1 MPVLLLIR
9 HGQND
14 VMPRALAG
22 RMPGV
27 HLNQV
32 GRSQAHQ
39 LAQNLKLLPIRAV
52 YSSPL
57 ERTMETAAPLAAELN
72 LPIQVQDGLLEIDYG
87 RWQGRTYKQLK
98 HTNLWKILHYEPSR
112 VRFPGG
118 ETLEEAQCRLVTSL
132 ENIAGWHMDQDLVAC
147 FTHADAIRL
156 AVAHFLKMQL
166 DDFHRLTIH
175 PTGVTAIELGSD
187 STRLIY
193 LNQTWSAQPW
203 KES

>member
-14 VMPRALAG
+14 VMARALAG

-32 GRSQAHQ
+32 GRSQADQ
-39 LAQNLKLLPIRAV
+39 LAENLKLQPIRAI

-57 ERTMETAAPLAAELN
+57 ERAMETAAPLAACLN

-87 RWQGRTYKQLK
+87 RWQGRTYKQLQ
-98 HTNLWKILHYEPSR
+98 HTKLWKILHQEPSR
-112 VRFPGG
+112 VRFPAG
-118 ETLEEAQCRLVTSL
+118 ETLEEAQRRLVTSL
-132 ENIAGWHMDQDLVAC
+132 ENIAGWHTDQDLVAC
-147 FTHADAIRL
+147 FTHADGIRL
-156 AVAHFLKMQL
+156 AVAHFLKLQL

-175 PTGVTAIELGSD
+175 PAGVSAILLGTGLP
-187 STRLIY
+187 RLLY

-203 KES
+203 KDS